1 MALSKQRSGG
11 NARPLGILDT
21 GMVRRGDLTSMTRPE
36 LARTRDV
43 LRVRNPHP
51 DGGTSLAGGVSEQ
64 VRRSRKG
71 RSREGGLGASS
82 LLRSIH
88 GDLCPSAPRGCPT
101 DGVFVAS
108 PGVDTTSGPNRLL
121 PRSSR
126 KGLPVAASLGAV
138 GLPNLPRSPVGGVH
152 PPIELRASAVRCG
165 PGREVPPTCAA
176 PSLRPRAVQ
185 PSPAGSH
192 ADGDGTHA
200 RRPGPPRGSGRRLPP
215 GSGFGRSMG
224 SPEGRRT

>member
-1 MALSKQRSGG
+1 
-11 NARPLGILDT
+11 
-21 GMVRRGDLTSMTRPE
+21 MVRRGDPTSMTRPE

-43 LRVRNPHP
+43 LRVRNPHL
-51 DGGTSLAGGVSEQ
+51 DGGASLASGVSEQ

-88 GDLCPSAPRGCPT
+88 GDLADRPLAGARAEGSSSPAQAWTRRPARI
-101 DGVFVAS
+101 ASS
-108 PGVDTTSGPNRLL
+108 PGPPARVFRWQRASVPWACRTSPGL
-121 PRSSR
+121 RSE
-126 KGLPVAASLGAV
+126 GFT
-138 GLPNLPRSPVGGVH
+138 

-165 PGREVPPTCAA
+165 TGREVPPTCAA